1 MHLLQRMVI
10 CAMSMALWCAG
21 GAQAQGTYPDR
32 PVRLIVPF
40 SAGGLADI
48 TFRMVGE
55 KLNVLLGKQVII
67 ENMPGAGGISANST
81 VVRAKP
87 DGHTLLV
94 LSSGAVLTRLLFKN
108 VPYDVQKD
116 IAPISYAAFFDLV
129 ILVRQDGNY
138 RTLSDLI
145 GAAKANPG
153 KLNVGTINPGSTQ
166 NLTAVLFKTTANVEL
181 TVVPYKTTPDA
192 FAALMAGQV
201 DAVVESYAAARAL
214 VDGGRLRV
222 LASTGSKRSGYL
234 PSAPTVQEAGLPGFE
249 VLGWNGLAAP
259 AGTPPEII
267 ALLNK
272 HMNTVMAMPDVRKK
286 LLELGTE
293 AHAGTPEEVRS
304 QLAKDL
310 VKWDAVIKRAGIPQ
324 Q

>member
-1 MHLLQRMVI
+1 MQTLKRTVLLLAVLMLASIGVV
-10 CAMSMALWCAG
+10 
-21 GAQAQGTYPDR
+21 QAQSTYPDR

-55 KLNVLLGKQVII
+55 KLNTLLGKQVII
-67 ENMPGAGGISANST
+67 ENMPGAGGISANSA

-94 LSSGAVLTRLLFKN
+94 LSSGAVLTKLLFKN

-116 IAPISYAAFFDLV
+116 IAPISFAAFFDLV
-129 ILVRQDGNY
+129 ILVRQDGNH

-153 KLNVGTINPGSTQ
+153 KLNFGTINPGSTQ
-166 NLTAVLFKTTANVEL
+166 NLTAELFKTTANIEL

-222 LASTGSKRSGYL
+222 LASTGNKRSGYL
-234 PSAPTVQEAGLPGFE
+234 PSAPTVHEAGLPGFE

-293 AHAGTPEEVRS
+293 AYAGTPEEMRAR
-304 QLAKDL
+304 LATDL